1 MVHNVPWEGSSPY
14 YAGDFNACG
23 NVTTYNWTSASR
35 TDAGSVRDR
44 NEDAVL
50 DRPDVGLWAVADG
63 MGGHIRGDL
72 ASRAIVDRLAAL
84 HAPRTLSQFVT
95 AVEIGLLEVNANL
108 RKLAESSLP
117 RTIGSTVVTLM
128 LRGDYGVCMWAGDS
142 RAYRLRKGELVQL
155 TQDHALVEDL
165 VENGFLDRS
174 QADSHPQA
182 HLVTRAVGASNA
194 LELDLEIFDVRERD
208 MFILCSDGLNK
219 TLSYEDIA
227 ALACD
232 CLAGRVTQPPAE
244 ALIERALA
252 RGARD
257 NVTVSAVIINEPTA
271 SHVG

>member
-1 MVHNVPWEGSSPY
+1 M
-14 YAGDFNACG
+14 
-23 NVTTYNWTSASR
+23 
-35 TDAGSVRDR
+35 RDR

-72 ASRAIVDRLAAL
+72 ASQAIVDQLATL
-84 HAPRTLSQFVT
+84 QAPRTLSQFVT
-95 AVEIGLLEVNANL
+95 AVEIELLEVNANL

-142 RAYRLRKGELVQL
+142 RAYRLRNGELVQL

-165 VENGFLDRS
+165 VQSGYLDRS

-182 HLVTRAVGASNA
+182 HLVTRAVGASDA

-219 TLSYEDIA
+219 TLAYEDIA
-227 ALACD
+227 ALARD

-257 NVTVSAVIINEPTA
+257 NVTVSAVIIDEPTA
-271 SHVG
+271 NHVG